1 MRRPLTRWNEQ
12 PFAKFND
19 MSTKQQLS
27 RRNFIRQTGLSGI
40 ALTLGAWL
48 PAGCDPKGPAG
59 KGGLGNAG
67 GDGVAKIVNAAA
79 TDPAGPETELMSW
92 ISVDSA
98 GQVTILSHRSEMGQG
113 TYQAIP
119 QMVAEELEVS
129 LDKVTIRF
137 APANPKKFGPQ
148 PQEGSF
154 SVRGWYEQLL
164 RVGASAR
171 EMLIEAAAKQWNVP
185 VSECYAENGEV
196 IHRPSG
202 KRLGYGSLVEEASKL
217 PARQNVTIKERK
229 DYKIIGKPL
238 PRQDIPLKTNGAA
251 IFGLDKKLPGMQ
263 YAVVER
269 NPRFRGKVKSFD
281 DSATRAIP
289 GVKHVFKVQ
298 RAVWSHLY
306 EGVAVVAD
314 SLWVAMEGRKALKV
328 EWDDE
333 GFDHA
338 NTELL
343 FTRMR
348 EGIKKVGPS
357 KKFEEVLQQAAKKVE
372 AVYETPYQSH
382 SCMEPLNCI
391 ADVRENS
398 IEIWGP
404 VQEANWTQADLSE
417 RMGVPVK
424 NVTVHMTFLGGG
436 FGRKA
441 FTDYPHEAALISRE
455 IGAPVQVVWTR
466 EDDMSGGP
474 FRPGAIYAC
483 RGGLGPDGRILGFQ
497 AIVGTQWFG
506 QDGGGDPGPVS
517 DNEGN
522 MDGLPSAY
530 WASIPHYSFGGA
542 SVLSVIPVMWWRAP
556 NAHSGGFAGESFI
569 DELALAAGS
578 DPLEFRRAHLQ
589 NARYQ
594 ALIDHLEI
602 VSGWKSR
609 GKNKGWGVAITEC
622 FGSIVAQVVKV
633 SYKPDEETAHHAENG
648 NAHRPDGGNAR
659 RQPGQT
665 RKIKIDKVIALM
677 DCGWYVN
684 PDIIRAQVEG
694 SIVMGLGAAISHE
707 TLFKEGK
714 AVHKNFNT
722 YKMPRISD
730 IPEIEVHIMENK
742 EKAGGV
748 GEPGLPPLAPALCN
762 AIFDLTGKRI
772 RRLPFDMD
780 KV

>member
-1 MRRPLTRWNEQ
+1 MATRHSN
-12 PFAKFND
+12 
-19 MSTKQQLS
+19 LS

-40 ALTLGAWL
+40 ALTIGACL
-48 PAGCDPKGPAG
+48 PAVG
-59 KGGLGNAG
+59 KGA
-67 GDGVAKIVNAAA
+67 VKIINAAL
-79 TDPAGPETELMSW
+79 PNETNLEFELMSW
-92 ISVDSA
+92 IAIDQSGKVS
-98 GQVTILSHRSEMGQG
+98 ILNHRSEMGQG

-119 QMVAEELEVS
+119 QIIAEELEVS
-129 LDKVTIRF
+129 LDQVTIGF

-154 SVRGWYEQLL
+154 SVRGWYQQLL

-171 EMLIEAAAKQWNVP
+171 EMLIEAAARQWGVP
-185 VSECYAENGEV
+185 TSDCYAENGQV

-202 KRLGYGSLVEEASKL
+202 KRAGYGVLVEAASKL
-217 PARQNVTIKERK
+217 APPQQPTLKDRK
-229 DYKIIGKPL
+229 DYKIIGKSL
-238 PRQDIPLKTNGAA
+238 HRKDIPSKINGSAV
-251 IFGLDKKLPGMQ
+251 FGLDKKLPGML

-298 RAVWSHLY
+298 RAVWSYLY

-314 SLWVAMEGRKALKV
+314 TLWAAMKGRKALKV

-333 GFDHA
+333 GFEHLD
-338 NTELL
+338 TEQL

-348 EGIKKVGPS
+348 DDLKRPGLS
-357 KKFEEVLQQAAKKVE
+357 DKFEAAVQQAAKKIDAIYE
-372 AVYETPYQSH
+372 APYQSH

-404 VQEANWTQADLSE
+404 IQEANWTQADLSQ
-417 RMGVPVK
+417 RMGIPVEK
-424 NVTVHMTFLGGG
+424 VSVHMTFLGGG

-455 IGAPVQVVWTR
+455 MAAPVQVVWTR

-474 FRPGAIYAC
+474 FRAGATYAC
-483 RGGLGPDGRILGFQ
+483 RGGLDGNGKIFAFQ
-497 AIVGTQWFG
+497 AITASQSFG
-506 QDGGGDPGPVS
+506 EEGGGEPGPAS
-517 DNEGN
+517 YNSSG
-522 MDGLPSAY
+522 MDGMPPAY
-530 WASIPHYSFGGA
+530 LASFPHYSFGYV
-542 SVLSVIPVMWWRAP
+542 SIRSPIPVMWWRAP
-556 NAHSGGFAGESFI
+556 SASTSSFAAESFI
-569 DELALAAGS
+569 DELAHAAGA
-578 DPLEFRRAHLQ
+578 DPLEFRRSHLP

-594 ALIDHLEI
+594 ALIDKLETL
-602 VSGWKSR
+602 SGWKTR

-622 FGSIVAQVVKV
+622 FGSIAAHIVKV
-633 SYKPDEETAHHAENG
+633 S
-648 NAHRPDGGNAR
+648 HRPDG
-659 RQPGQT
+659 
-665 RKIKIDKVIALM
+665 KIKIDKVLALI

-694 SIVMGLGAAISHE
+694 SIVMGLGAAIKHA
-707 TLFKEGK
+707 THFKDGA
-714 AVHKNFNT
+714 AVEKNFNT
-722 YKMPRISD
+722 YPMPRIND
-730 IPEIEVHIMENK
+730 IPAIEVFIMDNH

-772 RRLPFDMD
+772 RKLPFTLEE
-780 KV
+780 V